1 MNDENKNR
9 VFFPPIKDQYIQRC
23 MKYKKWV
30 KISKIVKLDLI
41 EIGCMFFNILVKL
54 EFIPKIINK
63 VNRYYFIELNKFLY
77 MFEINKT

>member
-1 MNDENKNR
+1 
-9 VFFPPIKDQYIQRC
+9 